1 MHRKMSPPQDEKA
14 QESRYLVLDRNQPIP
29 SERLFSLTEE
39 VRIAHQGEEYRLRR
53 TRAGKL
59 ILTK

>member
-1 MHRKMSPPQDEKA
+1 MPPLSEA
-14 QESRYLVLDRNQPIP
+14 TRQESRYLVLDRNQPIP
-29 SERLFSLTEE
+29 SEHLFAKGEE
-39 VRIAHQGEEYRLRR
+39 IRIAHQGEEYRLRR

>member
-1 MHRKMSPPQDEKA
+1 MDTPKDTKRDDA
-14 QESRYLVLDRNQPIP
+14 RYLILDRAQPIP